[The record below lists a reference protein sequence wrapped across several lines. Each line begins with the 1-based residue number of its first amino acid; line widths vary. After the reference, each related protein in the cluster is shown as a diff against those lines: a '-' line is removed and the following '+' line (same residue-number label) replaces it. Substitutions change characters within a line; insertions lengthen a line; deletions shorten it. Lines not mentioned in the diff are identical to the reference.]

1 MKQQPRIYML
11 HRVIEHYDED
21 DYYFQRKTAIS
32 WNKFIE
38 LLDLIEMNSWKTKPI
53 SNITM
58 GFTDQDVFI
67 TFDDGYEDN
76 CNALDE
82 LIRRGMTA
90 TVFPVK
96 DFSLTG
102 FSPIDDMAQHVMA
115 SNDIT
120 PSLLQSLLGGRIK
133 KLLRG
138 MSALRYRYY
147 RKHWFSIT
155 IDADNSDLFMS
166 EQQLKRYCA
175 QGIELGIHGRSH
187 RAFINLTSS
196 ELYSELIGS
205 LNWLKSLGSMS
216 AVSIC
221 FPHGK
226 HNEQVIKLSQ
236 SVGQILLGVDCDT
249 LDSAVLRRVHV
260 TEDYNV

>member
-1 MKQQPRIYML
+1 MKKKPRIYML

-21 DYYFQRKTAIS
+21 NYYFQRKTAIS

-38 LLDLIEMNSWKTKPI
+38 LLDLIEMNGWQAKPI
-53 SNITM
+53 SSITM

-76 CNALDE
+76 CKALDE

-102 FSPIDDMAQHVMA
+102 FSPIDDMSQHVMA
-115 SNDIT
+115 STTINAN
-120 PSLLQSLLGGRIK
+120 LLQSLLGGRIK
-133 KLLRG
+133 KILRG
-138 MSALRYRYY
+138 MSASRYRYY
-147 RKHWFSIT
+147 RKHWFSIV

-166 EQQLKRYCA
+166 EEQLRHYCDH
-175 QGIELGIHGRSH
+175 GIELGIHGRSH
-187 RAFINLTSS
+187 RAFIHLSSS
-196 ELYSELIGS
+196 ELKYELVDS
-205 LNWLKSLGSMS
+205 FNWLKLLGNISV
-216 AVSIC
+216 ASIC

-236 SVGQILLGVDCDT
+236 SVSQILLGVDCDT
-249 LDSAVLRRVHV
+249 LESAVLRRIHV
-260 TEDYNV
+260 TEDYDV

>member
-1 MKQQPRIYML
+1 MKQPRIYML
-11 HRVIEHYDED
+11 HRVIEHYVED
-21 DYYFQRKTAIS
+21 NYYFQRKTAIS

-38 LLDLIEMNSWKTKPI
+38 LLDQIEMNDWQAKPI
-53 SNITM
+53 SSIAM

-102 FSPIDDMAQHVMA
+102 FSPIDDMAQHVIA
-115 SNDIT
+115 STTINLN
-120 PSLLQSLLGGRIK
+120 LLQSLLRGRIK
-133 KLLRG
+133 KILRG
-138 MSALRYRYY
+138 MSATRYRYY
-147 RKHWFSIT
+147 RKHWFSIV
-155 IDADNSDLFMS
+155 IDADNDDLFMS
-166 EQQLKRYCA
+166 EEQLRHYCVH
-175 QGIELGIHGRSH
+175 GIELGIHGRTH
-187 RAFINLTSS
+187 RAFIHLSSS
-196 ELYSELIGS
+196 ELRSELEDS
-205 LNWLKSLGSMS
+205 FNWLKSLGSMP
-216 AVSIC
+216 AISIC

-226 HNEQVIKLSQ
+226 YNEQVIKLSQ
-236 SVGQILLGVDCDT
+236 SVGQILLGVDCNT
-249 LDSAVLRRVHV
+249 LDSAVFRRVHV